1 MHRSKLF
8 CFHCTWVFSSIL
20 CRIFD
25 FDYIHF
31 DRFTAFALCE
41 SSAGHRLRLSHFAN
55 GSLDTSWS
63 FRTLR
68 MVLLTPVEAFALCE
82 WIFNAIFVLE
92 TKVVFYRLFVPD
104 EYDLKPVLIYQKN
117 NINNDKPVSYTHL

>member
-1 MHRSKLF
+1 
-8 CFHCTWVFSSIL
+8 
-20 CRIFD
+20 
-25 FDYIHF
+25 
-31 DRFTAFALCE
+31 
-41 SSAGHRLRLSHFAN
+41 
-55 GSLDTSWS
+55 
-63 FRTLR
+63 

-117 NINNDKPVSYTHL
+117 NINNDKL